1 MCRLISAACAVAA
14 SLGICNLAAAATMDQ
29 LRKIDFNHNGALDAG
44 GEFRAYLD
52 LEKLTGELD
61 SKKQAKVG
69 YLQSDIA
76 LRGNIPFDQL
86 AEEEEQQATGCESGQ
101 GLYLRRDKLDV
112 SIYNQSIDESAAE
125 GATISYTN
133 NSEDDTDTAEIQALA
148 AWVFARNPCVQRP
161 VGLGVTRPFVSAY
174 AFALSVLADGNLTN
188 DRKTEKSALK
198 PGLDAQIEIASGPLD
213 LQALT
218 VSPYYQTDFRGE
230 AQAYGVEASWEPYK
244 LDWRLGGSYRQFS
257 PLFDFFYQLKAEMVG
272 LRVND
277 AGLTDLKPDTDYWWW
292 GGTAAL
298 RAFLLPDM
306 LNDRL
311 TWITTYKYY
320 FDDRSDKDI
329 DLFTTA
335 LAYNLTESGN
345 TSVSV
350 EYEKGTVRDTLEKVD
365 QYMVTLNAK
374 Y

>member
-14 SLGICNLAAAATMDQ
+14 SLGLCNLAAAATMDQ

-101 GLYLRRDKLDV
+101 GL
-112 SIYNQSIDESAAE
+112 S
-125 GATISYTN
+125 
-133 NSEDDTDTAEIQALA
+133 
-148 AWVFARNPCVQRP
+148 
-161 VGLGVTRPFVSAY
+161 Y

>member
-1 MCRLISAACAVAA
+1 
-14 SLGICNLAAAATMDQ
+14 
-29 LRKIDFNHNGALDAG
+29 
-44 GEFRAYLD
+44 
-52 LEKLTGELD
+52 
-61 SKKQAKVG
+61 
-69 YLQSDIA
+69 
-76 LRGNIPFDQL
+76 
-86 AEEEEQQATGCESGQ
+86 
-101 GLYLRRDKLDV
+101 
-112 SIYNQSIDESAAE
+112 
-125 GATISYTN
+125 
-133 NSEDDTDTAEIQALA
+133 
-148 AWVFARNPCVQRP
+148 
-161 VGLGVTRPFVSAY
+161 
-174 AFALSVLADGNLTN
+174 
-188 DRKTEKSALK
+188 
-198 PGLDAQIEIASGPLD
+198 
-213 LQALT
+213 
-218 VSPYYQTDFRGE
+218 
-230 AQAYGVEASWEPYK
+230 

-306 LNDRL
+306 PNDRL